1 MDLIESEQGAVRH
14 PWETTRYGFFRD
26 LLTSARTVEGARV
39 LDVGSGDAWFASKL
53 GRDTNPRELVCVDAN
68 YRPEDLRRLSAL
80 HPHVRFSAEPVE
92 GRFDV
97 IVLLDVAEHVEDDIG
112 FLQAIVEHSLADDG
126 LVMFSVPAGP
136 ELWTSHDVALF
147 HHRRYTAQQ
156 ARTVL
161 ESAGLRVLREG
172 SAYASLRLPRALSAL
187 RERVSPPQGP
197 AKATGEWRA
206 PGLVTKLVEKA
217 LEADLAVCRWASRNE
232 LPLRGLSTWALCEKA
247 ARGESRRAGSNE
259 SGHAP

>member
-26 LLTSARTVEGARV
+26 LLTSARTIEGARV

-53 GRDTNPRELVCVDAN
+53 ALDTRPRELVCVDAN
-68 YRPEDLRRLSAL
+68 YQPADITRLSAM
-80 HPHVRFSAEPVE
+80 HPHLRFSATPVE
-92 GRFDV
+92 GKFDV

-112 FLQAIVEHSLADDG
+112 FLQAIVDSSLADNG

-161 ESAGLRVLREG
+161 ESAGLRLVREG
-172 SAYASLRLPRALSAL
+172 CAYASLRLPRALSVL
-187 RERVSPPQGP
+187 RERIAPPTGP

-206 PGLVTKLVEKA
+206 PKLLTQVVEKA
-217 LEADLAVCRWASRNE
+217 LEADLAMCRWASRNDIA
-232 LPLRGLSTWALCEKA
+232 LRGLSTWALCEKA
-247 ARGESRRAGSNE
+247 PRRESRAATSNQAGQL
-259 SGHAP
+259 P